1 MPDDRIIFHCDC
13 NSFFASVE
21 LLSHPELRDKPVAV
35 CGDPESRHGIILA
48 KNEAAKKFKVQTAET
63 VYSARRKCPDLV
75 LLPSHH
81 DKYREYS
88 RRVNDVYAQYTDL
101 IEPFG
106 IDESWLDVTH
116 TWRLFAKSAQQLADD
131 LRERIKSETGLTIS
145 VGVSFNK
152 VFAKLGSD
160 YKKPDATTL
169 ITRENFKH
177 IVWKMNVGEMLYAG
191 KNTCQTL
198 SAIGVKNL
206 GQLAALD
213 IKTAQDALGKLGPE
227 LVKYAKGEDD
237 SPVRS
242 ADDVPEVK
250 SVGNG
255 LTFKRNLIGE
265 ADVRAGISALSDE
278 VASRLRRHS
287 LYANAVQVMIKTPDF
302 KSISRQQQLE
312 APTCLAKE
320 IGDVAYRLVCA
331 NYGLDKP
338 IRMLTVT
345 ALSLTDGSEA
355 QQLSLFDETPKN
367 SAGKREQLEKSLDA
381 IRAKYG
387 KHSIAQANVIKNDIG
402 LSDIETK
409 EI

>member
-1 MPDDRIIFHCDC
+1 MSDDRIIFHCDC

-35 CGDPESRHGIILA
+35 CGDPDSRHGIILA

-63 VYSARRKCPDLV
+63 IYSAKRKCPDLI

-88 RRVNDVYAQYTDL
+88 RRVNAIYAQYTDL

-116 TWRLFAKSAQQLADD
+116 TWRLFAKSAPELADN
-131 LRERIKSETGLTIS
+131 LREQIKRETGLTIS

-169 ITRENFKH
+169 ITRENFKQL
-177 IVWKMNVGEMLYAG
+177 VWRMNVGEMLYVG
-191 KNTCQTL
+191 KNVQQTL
-198 SAIGVKNL
+198 AGLGVKNL

-213 IKTAQDALGKLGPE
+213 VKTAQDAMGKLGPE
-227 LVKYAKGEDD
+227 LVKYARGDDD
-237 SPVRS
+237 SAVRNVN
-242 ADDVPEVK
+242 DVPEVK

-255 LTFKRNLIGE
+255 LTFKRNLIG
-265 ADVRAGISALSDE
+265 ADDIRAGIFALADE
-278 VASRLRRHS
+278 VASRLRRHA
-287 LYANAVQVMIKTPDF
+287 LYANAVQVMIKTPEF
-302 KSISRQQQLE
+302 KSISRQQQLD
-312 APTCLAKE
+312 APTFLAKE
-320 IGDVAYRLVCA
+320 IGDLAYRLVCA

-345 ALSLTDGSEA
+345 ALNLTDGSEA
-355 QQLSLFDETPKN
+355 QQLSFFDDAPKKAN
-367 SAGKREQLEKSLDA
+367 KKRENLEKSLDA

-402 LSDIETK
+402 LSDIETDEK
-409 EI
+409 